1 MKITIRSKRC
11 YEDPSKAIVAVIET
25 I

>member
-11 YEDPSKAIVAVIET
+11 YEDPSKAIVAVIEM